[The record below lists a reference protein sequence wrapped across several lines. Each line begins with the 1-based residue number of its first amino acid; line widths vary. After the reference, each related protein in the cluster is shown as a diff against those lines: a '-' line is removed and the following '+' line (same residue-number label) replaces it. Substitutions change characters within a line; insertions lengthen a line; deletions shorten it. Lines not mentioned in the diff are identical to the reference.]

1 MPFSKAS
8 VDNKGRLCIITEFDD
23 HHEQQ
28 QQQQQ
33 LSFLK
38 QQAAAIKSF
47 NTLPLQLEQST
58 EIGAQTLQ

>member
-8 VDNKGRLCIITEFDD
+8 VDNKGRLCIITDFDD
-23 HHEQQ
+23 HHE